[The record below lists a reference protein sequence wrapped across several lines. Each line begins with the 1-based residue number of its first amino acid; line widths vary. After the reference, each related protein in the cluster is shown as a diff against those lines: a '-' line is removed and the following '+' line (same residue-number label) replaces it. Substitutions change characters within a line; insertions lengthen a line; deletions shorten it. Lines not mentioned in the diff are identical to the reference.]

1 MTTPDLDDRLSRP
14 APAGPSSRRPELP
27 HGPGS
32 WVIAAAFLAVMAFS
46 TVPTPLYAIYQARDG
61 FPAFVVTVV
70 FAAYAV
76 GVVASL
82 FLAGH
87 VSDWLGR
94 RRILLASI
102 LVEVLAAIVFLLWPE
117 VPGLLVARLLTGLGV
132 GALTATATAHLS
144 ELRAVARPE
153 EGPGTSRA
161 VSTLV
166 NMGGLALGPLVGGV
180 LAVTVDRPLVVPYE
194 VFLVLLVVLGV
205 GVALVPE
212 TVERREVLPAYRPQ
226 RLAVPAESRGAFLSA
241 AVGAFAGFAVFGLF
255 TSLAPTFLAGRFGET
270 SHLVA
275 GAVSFGVFAAGAVAQ
290 LVSARLAARPAL
302 LLSASALAVGLVLVA
317 VGAVTAVLWPFVA
330 GGSAGG
336 RRSGAAVPP
345 VPRGRRLA
353 RLRRGP
359 RRGAGRHVPGRVPRP
374 RGPRPRDRSGPR
386 APARRARPPG
396 LRRRRAAAGPRG
408 DRADAPLLARLIEH
422 RHRACARASRPVA
435 ARVTMGA

>member
-1 MTTPDLDDRLSRP
+1 VTTTDRILP
-14 APAGPSSRRPELP
+14 ATRRPELAHR
-27 HGPGS
+27 HGF

-46 TVPTPLYAIYQARDG
+46 TVPTPLYAIYQQRDG

-102 LVEVLAAIVFLLWPE
+102 LVEVLAAAVFLLWPD
-117 VPGLLVARLLTGLGV
+117 VPGLILARLLTGLGV

-144 ELRAVARPE
+144 ELRAIARPE

-180 LAVTVDRPLVVPYE
+180 LAVTVREPLVVPYA
-194 VFLVLLVVLGV
+194 VFLVLLVVLGI

-212 TVERREVLPAYRPQ
+212 TVERREILPAYRPQ
-226 RLAVPAESRGAFLSA
+226 RLAVPAASRGAFLSA

-255 TSLAPTFLAGRFGET
+255 TSLAPTFLAGRFGVT

-275 GAVSFGVFAAGAVAQ
+275 GAVSFGVFAAGAIAQ
-290 LVSARLAARPAL
+290 LVSTRLPSLSALRLAAL
-302 LLSASALAVGLVLVA
+302 ALAGGLGLVAL
-317 VGAVTAVLWPFVA
+317 GAVVVSVAAFVA
-330 GGSAGG
+330 GGVLAGAG
-336 RRSGAAVPP
+336 VGLLFRLSLGVAGSLASDGTRGEVLAAMFLAAYLGLAVPVLAIGAALALLPAVP
-345 VPRGRRLA
+345 VLLGFVAVVLVLVLTAIARMRRTA
-353 RLRRGP
+353 
-359 RRGAGRHVPGRVPRP
+359 
-374 RGPRPRDRSGPR
+374 
-386 APARRARPPG
+386 
-396 LRRRRAAAGPRG
+396 
-408 DRADAPLLARLIEH
+408 
-422 RHRACARASRPVA
+422 
-435 ARVTMGA
+435 

>member
-1 MTTPDLDDRLSRP
+1 MMGRSTVDTVTTTERSL
-14 APAGPSSRRPELP
+14 PSVHRRELP
-27 HGPGS
+27 HRHGF
-32 WVIAAAFLAVMAFS
+32 WVIAVAFLTVMAFS
-46 TVPTPLYAIYQARDG
+46 TVPTPLYAIYQQRDG

-102 LVEVLAAIVFLLWPE
+102 LVEVLAAAVFLLWPD
-117 VPGLLVARLLTGLGV
+117 VPGLILARLLTGLGV

-161 VSTLV
+161 VSALV

-180 LAVTVDRPLVVPYE
+180 FAATVREPLVVPYA
-194 VFLVLLVVLGV
+194 VFLVLLVVLGI

-226 RLAVPAESRGAFLSA
+226 RLAVPAASRGVFLSA

-270 SHLVA
+270 SHLEA

-290 LVSARLAARPAL
+290 LVSIRLSSRTALRLAAVALTAGLLLVATGAVIVSVSAFIVGGVLAGAGVGLLFRLALGVAGSLATDETRGEVLAAVFLAAYLGLAVPVLAIGAALAL
-302 LLSASALAVGLVLVA
+302 LPAVPVLLGFVAVVLVLVLA
-317 VGAVTAVLWPFVA
+317 AIARMRRTA
-330 GGSAGG
+330 
-336 RRSGAAVPP
+336 
-345 VPRGRRLA
+345 
-353 RLRRGP
+353 
-359 RRGAGRHVPGRVPRP
+359 
-374 RGPRPRDRSGPR
+374 
-386 APARRARPPG
+386 
-396 LRRRRAAAGPRG
+396 
-408 DRADAPLLARLIEH
+408 
-422 RHRACARASRPVA
+422 
-435 ARVTMGA
+435 

>member
-1 MTTPDLDDRLSRP
+1 MTTTERSL
-14 APAGPSSRRPELP
+14 PSVHRRELP
-27 HGPGS
+27 HRHGFR
-32 WVIAAAFLAVMAFS
+32 VIAVAFLTVMAFS
-46 TVPTPLYAIYQARDG
+46 TVPTPLYAIYQQRDG

-102 LVEVLAAIVFLLWPE
+102 LVEVLAAAVFLLWPD
-117 VPGLLVARLLTGLGV
+117 VPGLILARLLTGLGV

-153 EGPGTSRA
+153 EGPGASRA
-161 VSTLV
+161 VSALV

-180 LAVTVDRPLVVPYE
+180 FAVTVREPLVVPYA
-194 VFLVLLVVLGV
+194 VFLVLLVVLGI

-226 RLAVPAESRGAFLSA
+226 RLAVPAASRGVFLSA

-270 SHLVA
+270 SHLEA

-290 LVSARLAARPAL
+290 LVSIRLSSRTALRLAAVALTAGLLLVATGAVIVSVSAFIVGGVLAGAGVGLLFRLALGVAGSLATDETRGEVLAAVFLAAYLGLAVPVLAIGAALAL
-302 LLSASALAVGLVLVA
+302 LPAVPVLLGFVAVVLVLVLSA
-317 VGAVTAVLWPFVA
+317 IARMRRTA
-330 GGSAGG
+330 
-336 RRSGAAVPP
+336 
-345 VPRGRRLA
+345 
-353 RLRRGP
+353 
-359 RRGAGRHVPGRVPRP
+359 
-374 RGPRPRDRSGPR
+374 
-386 APARRARPPG
+386 
-396 LRRRRAAAGPRG
+396 
-408 DRADAPLLARLIEH
+408 
-422 RHRACARASRPVA
+422 
-435 ARVTMGA
+435 

>member
-1 MTTPDLDDRLSRP
+1 MMGRSTVDTVTTTERSL
-14 APAGPSSRRPELP
+14 PSVHRRELP
-27 HGPGS
+27 HRHGFR
-32 WVIAAAFLAVMAFS
+32 VIAVAFLTVMAFS
-46 TVPTPLYAIYQARDG
+46 TVPTPLYAIYQQRDG

-102 LVEVLAAIVFLLWPE
+102 LVEVLAAAVFLLWPD
-117 VPGLLVARLLTGLGV
+117 VPGLILARLLTGLGV

-153 EGPGTSRA
+153 EGPGASRA
-161 VSTLV
+161 VSALV

-180 LAVTVDRPLVVPYE
+180 FAVTVREPLVVPYA
-194 VFLVLLVVLGV
+194 VFLVLLVVLGI

-226 RLAVPAESRGAFLSA
+226 RLAVPAASRGVFLSA

-270 SHLVA
+270 SHLEA

-290 LVSARLAARPAL
+290 LVSIRLSSRTALRLAAVALTAGLLLVATGAVIVSVSAFIVGGVLAGAGVGLLFRLALGVAGSLATDETRGEVLAAVFLAAYLGLAVPVLAIGAALAL
-302 LLSASALAVGLVLVA
+302 LPAVPVLLGFVAVVLVLVLSA
-317 VGAVTAVLWPFVA
+317 IARMRRTA
-330 GGSAGG
+330 
-336 RRSGAAVPP
+336 
-345 VPRGRRLA
+345 
-353 RLRRGP
+353 
-359 RRGAGRHVPGRVPRP
+359 
-374 RGPRPRDRSGPR
+374 
-386 APARRARPPG
+386 
-396 LRRRRAAAGPRG
+396 
-408 DRADAPLLARLIEH
+408 
-422 RHRACARASRPVA
+422 
-435 ARVTMGA
+435 

>member
-1 MTTPDLDDRLSRP
+1 MTTPDLDHRPSRP
-14 APAGPSSRRPELP
+14 APAGPASRRPELP
-27 HGPGS
+27 HGPGF

-117 VPGLLVARLLTGLGV
+117 VPGLLIARLLTGLGV

-194 VFLVLLVVLGV
+194 VFLVLLVVLGL

-290 LVSARLAARPAL
+290 LLSARLAARRAL
-302 LLSASALAVGLVLVA
+302 LLSAAALAVGLVLVA

-330 GGSAGG
+330 GGVLAGAG
-336 RRSGAAVPP
+336 VGLLFRLSLAVAGSLASDAARGEVLAGMFLAAYLGLAVPVLAIGAALALLPAVP
-345 VPRGRRLA
+345 VLLGFVAVVLLLVLA
-353 RLRRGP
+353 AIARMLRSS
-359 RRGAGRHVPGRVPRP
+359 
-374 RGPRPRDRSGPR
+374 RS
-386 APARRARPPG
+386 
-396 LRRRRAAAGPRG
+396 
-408 DRADAPLLARLIEH
+408 
-422 RHRACARASRPVA
+422 
-435 ARVTMGA
+435 

>member
-1 MTTPDLDDRLSRP
+1 VDTVTTTERSL
-14 APAGPSSRRPELP
+14 PSVHRRELP
-27 HGPGS
+27 HRHGF

-46 TVPTPLYAIYQARDG
+46 TVPTPLYAIYQQRDG

-102 LVEVLAAIVFLLWPE
+102 LVEVLAAAVFLLWPD
-117 VPGLLVARLLTGLGV
+117 VPGLVLARLLTGLGV

-144 ELRAVARPE
+144 ELRAVARPQ
-153 EGPGTSRA
+153 EGPGTSRT

-180 LAVTVDRPLVVPYE
+180 FAVTVREPLVVPYA
-194 VFLVLLVVLGV
+194 VFLVLLVVLGI

-212 TVERREVLPAYRPQ
+212 TVERREALPAYRPQ
-226 RLAVPAESRGAFLSA
+226 RLAVPAASRDVFLSA

-270 SHLVA
+270 SHLEA
-275 GAVSFGVFAAGAVAQ
+275 GAVSFGVFAAGALAQ
-290 LVSARLAARPAL
+290 LVSTRLSSRTALRLAAVALTAGLLLVATGAVIVSVAAFIVGGVLAGAGVGLLFRLALGVAGSLATDETRGEVLAAMFLAAYLGLAVPVLAIGAALAL
-302 LLSASALAVGLVLVA
+302 LPAVPVLLGFVAVVLVLVLA
-317 VGAVTAVLWPFVA
+317 AIARMRRTA
-330 GGSAGG
+330 
-336 RRSGAAVPP
+336 
-345 VPRGRRLA
+345 
-353 RLRRGP
+353 
-359 RRGAGRHVPGRVPRP
+359 
-374 RGPRPRDRSGPR
+374 
-386 APARRARPPG
+386 
-396 LRRRRAAAGPRG
+396 
-408 DRADAPLLARLIEH
+408 
-422 RHRACARASRPVA
+422 
-435 ARVTMGA
+435 

>member
-1 MTTPDLDDRLSRP
+1 MMGRSTVDTVTTTERSL
-14 APAGPSSRRPELP
+14 PSVHRRELP
-27 HGPGS
+27 HRHGF
-32 WVIAAAFLAVMAFS
+32 WVIAVAFLTVMAFS
-46 TVPTPLYAIYQARDG
+46 TVPTPLYAIYQQRDG

-102 LVEVLAAIVFLLWPE
+102 LVEVLAAAVFLLWPD
-117 VPGLLVARLLTGLGV
+117 VPGLILARLLTGLGV

-161 VSTLV
+161 VSALV

-180 LAVTVDRPLVVPYE
+180 FAVTVREPLVVPYA
-194 VFLVLLVVLGV
+194 VFLVLLVVLGI

-226 RLAVPAESRGAFLSA
+226 RLAVPAASRGVFLSA

-270 SHLVA
+270 SHLEA

-290 LVSARLAARPAL
+290 LVSIRLSSRTALRLAAVALTAGLLLVATGAVIVSVSAFIIGGVLAGAGVGLLFRLALGVAGSLATDETRGEVLAAVFLAAYLGLAVPVLAIGAALAL
-302 LLSASALAVGLVLVA
+302 LPAVPVLLGFVVVVLVLVLA
-317 VGAVTAVLWPFVA
+317 AIARMRRTA
-330 GGSAGG
+330 
-336 RRSGAAVPP
+336 
-345 VPRGRRLA
+345 
-353 RLRRGP
+353 
-359 RRGAGRHVPGRVPRP
+359 
-374 RGPRPRDRSGPR
+374 
-386 APARRARPPG
+386 
-396 LRRRRAAAGPRG
+396 
-408 DRADAPLLARLIEH
+408 
-422 RHRACARASRPVA
+422 
-435 ARVTMGA
+435 